1 MNEREIVSQDILRDE
16 NFDTL
21 RAREVTMHVLGEHFF
36 NNTTETNKE
45 KLRLTFERKLPLYKD
60 ALERGSDVVTERL
73 KTNGVEIDELDG
85 TAVRAYKMDET
96 GLITWFLSLKSSD
109 PFARINFIK
118 DLNRRNQPTAG
129 VSDFWTDRALVE
141 QALYTGEKEQFKEYM
156 DFMKV
161 SERIFSADSKCL
173 GVLPFFPSLRDGVFL
188 DIRELFTKLKSI
200 RQGRDAV
207 DFYISNG
214 IGQNSHLLKN
224 VPALNSFYSEIL
236 KLNNLFIFGGESRKK
251 VEASFII
258 ELLTNP
264 QSLKNINHFRNP
276 ETTLERIIRVNK
288 FINDLRETN
297 SILNFKLKIGLITNS
312 LIEQNREA
320 LNQNFEELKI
330 SPDAGFE
337 FFSNLL
343 FFRLQNLPGWDN
355 RDLNKLEPLY
365 HLEMKERRPEPVMQ
379 RQTKEP
385 ERPSEASR
393 LASKNLLV
401 QDFIIKGNFNSK
413 FFRSLSYNE
422 RVSLLNQIFSDPK
435 VTDYERRTN
444 ITSLLYKKLMLL
456 FNLFQKKFVPG
467 STTTHKNFEKD
478 DEVHLS
484 ANALLSVCN
493 NLVESGDD
501 SITNAIESL
510 IKNAAMPA
518 YLKSRGFS
526 TPGTINFSRLLSN
539 RASEIIKSSED
550 FEDIKDKLES
560 MVAGFSLASAISSE
574 VSRSFPEV
582 VGSTLI
588 RLKGELR
595 ARDLE
600 RRFGSPDVEN
610 DYSKELEELTSM
622 SFDKVIQK
630 MEGLIH
636 EFETEYFGEDYRV
649 NRKKYIS
656 EILERSR
663 SN

>member
-1 MNEREIVSQDILRDE
+1 
-16 NFDTL
+16 
-21 RAREVTMHVLGEHFF
+21 
-36 NNTTETNKE
+36 
-45 KLRLTFERKLPLYKD
+45 
-60 ALERGSDVVTERL
+60 
-73 KTNGVEIDELDG
+73 
-85 TAVRAYKMDET
+85 
-96 GLITWFLSLKSSD
+96 
-109 PFARINFIK
+109 
-118 DLNRRNQPTAG
+118 
-129 VSDFWTDRALVE
+129 
-141 QALYTGEKEQFKEYM
+141 
-156 DFMKV
+156 
-161 SERIFSADSKCL
+161 
-173 GVLPFFPSLRDGVFL
+173 
-188 DIRELFTKLKSI
+188 
-200 RQGRDAV
+200 
-207 DFYISNG
+207 
-214 IGQNSHLLKN
+214 
-224 VPALNSFYSEIL
+224 
-236 KLNNLFIFGGESRKK
+236 
-251 VEASFII
+251 
-258 ELLTNP
+258 
-264 QSLKNINHFRNP
+264 
-276 ETTLERIIRVNK
+276 
-288 FINDLRETN
+288 
-297 SILNFKLKIGLITNS
+297 
-312 LIEQNREA
+312 
-320 LNQNFEELKI
+320 
-330 SPDAGFE
+330 
-337 FFSNLL
+337 
-343 FFRLQNLPGWDN
+343 
-355 RDLNKLEPLY
+355 
-365 HLEMKERRPEPVMQ
+365 
-379 RQTKEP
+379 
-385 ERPSEASR
+385 
-393 LASKNLLV
+393 
-401 QDFIIKGNFNSK
+401 
-413 FFRSLSYNE
+413 
-422 RVSLLNQIFSDPK
+422 
-435 VTDYERRTN
+435 
-444 ITSLLYKKLMLL
+444 MLL